1 MLLIDGYTT
10 YVETL
15 KEDTFNCLV
24 LIHKYMKS
32 KLNDKDNVFYYNPK
46 ITNKEYWGTTYLL
59 LDKIVNLPPI
69 KKKSIVFILSKENT
83 LNEMSI
89 LYAIGKKGAI
99 LTLKRKHKELHPI
112 TDILQDI
119 FYIEVEKSVII
130 KKLKY
135 LKYILT

>member
-32 KLNDKDNVFYYNPK
+32 KLYDKDHVFYYNPQ
-46 ITNKEYWGTTYLL
+46 ITNKEYWGKTYLI

-99 LTLKRKHKELHPI
+99 FTLKRKYKELQPI
-112 TDILQDI
+112 MDRLQDI
-119 FYIEVEKSVII
+119 FYIEVEKRVII